1 MYFERARFRQ
11 PGGDKAVL
19 LRYHRAMH
27 IVLITGISG
36 SGKSVALNV
45 LEDAGYYCVDNLPP
59 ALLPQLVKAVDAQ
72 QTAKLA
78 VAVDARSAESLV
90 ELPLNV
96 RSLKEEGHEVKVM
109 FLTSS
114 THSLVARFSETRR
127 SHPLSH
133 ELRPG
138 ENPASRR
145 TLIECIAEERERL
158 APIEQLGHVIDTSEA
173 SANKLRAWIKE
184 LAEVKH
190 APLTLF
196 FESFAFKVGVPLDA
210 DFVFD
215 VRAIPNP
222 YYDLSLRPLTGKDA
236 PVIAFLDAQPSA
248 AEMLED
254 IRKFVE
260 KWLPSF
266 KTDNRSYLTVA
277 VGCTGGQHRSVY
289 MAERLAAYF
298 GESERVVLR
307 HREQS

>member
-1 MYFERARFRQ
+1 MR
-11 PGGDKAVL
+11 
-19 LRYHRAMH
+19 

-59 ALLPQLVKAVDAQ
+59 ALLGSLVSTLTDEGTQ
-72 QTAKLA
+72 MLA
-78 VAVDARSAESLV
+78 VAVDARSAESLSA
-90 ELPLNV
+90 LPSGVKKLH
-96 RSLKEEGHEVKVM
+96 EDGHDVKVI
-109 FLTSS
+109 FLTAN

-138 ENPASRR
+138 QNPAARR
-145 TLIECIAEERERL
+145 TLIECIQEERERL
-158 APIEQLGHVIDTSEA
+158 SAIEKLGHVIDTSEA
-173 SANKLRAWIKE
+173 SANKLRGWIKD
-184 LAEVKH
+184 LVAVDR

-196 FESFAFKVGVPLDA
+196 FESFAFKLGVPLDA

-215 VRAIPNP
+215 VRALPNP
-222 YYDLSLRPLTGKDA
+222 YYDLSLRPLTGRDA
-236 PVIAFLDAQPSA
+236 PVIDFLDAQPSA
-248 AEMLED
+248 VEMFGD
-254 IRKFVE
+254 IRAFVE
-260 KWLPSF
+260 KWLPAF

-289 MAERLAAYF
+289 MAERLANYF
-298 GESERVVLR
+298 SASEQVVLR

>member
-1 MYFERARFRQ
+1 
-11 PGGDKAVL
+11 
-19 LRYHRAMH
+19 MH

-59 ALLPQLVKAVDAQ
+59 ALLVDLAG
-72 QTAKLA
+72 TVAADGHDKLA
-78 VAVDARSAESLV
+78 VAVDARSAASLV
-90 ELPLNV
+90 GLPVSAKTL
-96 RSLKEEGHEVKVM
+96 REQGHDLRIM
-109 FLTSS
+109 FLTAN

-158 APIEQLGHVIDTSEA
+158 SAIEQLGHVIDTSEL

-184 LAEVKH
+184 LAEIDH

-222 YYDLSLRPLTGKDA
+222 YYDLTLRPLTGKDA
-236 PVIAFLDAQPSA
+236 PVIAFLEAQPSA
-248 AEMLED
+248 NDMLED
-254 IRKFVE
+254 IRKFIE

-277 VGCTGGQHRSVY
+277 LGCTGGQHRSVY
-289 MAERLAAYF
+289 MAERLGAYF
-298 GESERVVLR
+298 SPTERVVVR
-307 HREQS
+307 HREQH

>member
-1 MYFERARFRQ
+1 MR
-11 PGGDKAVL
+11 
-19 LRYHRAMH
+19 

-45 LEDAGYYCVDNLPP
+45 LEDTGYYCVDNLPP
-59 ALLPQLVKAVDAQ
+59 ALLSHLVVQLIDEGTQA
-72 QTAKLA
+72 LA
-78 VAVDARSAESLV
+78 VAVDARSAESLAS
-90 ELPLNV
+90 LPDAVQAL
-96 RSLKEEGHEVKVM
+96 RQQGHDVKIM
-109 FLTSS
+109 YLTAN

-133 ELRPG
+133 ELKPG
-138 ENPASRR
+138 QNPAARR
-145 TLIECIAEERERL
+145 TLIECISEERERL
-158 APIEQLGHVIDTSEA
+158 SAIEQLGHVIDTSEL
-173 SANKLRAWIKE
+173 SANKLRAWIKDLVQSE
-184 LAEVKH
+184 N

-222 YYDLSLRPLTGKDA
+222 YYDLALRPMTGRDA

-248 AEMLED
+248 EEMFKD
-254 IRKFVE
+254 IRDFVS

-289 MAERLAAYF
+289 MAERLARHF
-298 GESERVVLR
+298 HPTERVVLR

>member
-1 MYFERARFRQ
+1 MRI
-11 PGGDKAVL
+11 L
-19 LRYHRAMH
+19 
-27 IVLITGISG
+27 LITGISG

-59 ALLPQLVKAVDAQ
+59 ALLPALVKTIDGDAMRRV
-72 QTAKLA
+72 A

-90 ELPLNV
+90 ELPTTVAML
-96 RSLKEEGHEVKVM
+96 RDEGHQVKVI

-145 TLIECIAEERERL
+145 TLIECILEERDRL
-158 APIEQLGHVIDTSEA
+158 LPIEKMGHVIDTSEL
-173 SANKLRAWIKE
+173 SANKLRAWVKE
-184 LAEVKH
+184 LAEVEY

-196 FESFAFKVGVPLDA
+196 FESFAFKHGVPLDA

-215 VRAIPNP
+215 VRAVPNP
-222 YYDLSLRPLTGKDA
+222 YYDLTLRPLNGKDA
-236 PVIAFLDAQPSA
+236 PVIAFLDAQPEGVELLA
-248 AEMLED
+248 D
-254 IRKFVE
+254 IRAFIA
-260 KWLPSF
+260 KWLPAF
-266 KTDNRSYLTVA
+266 KRDNRSYLTVA

-289 MAERLAAYF
+289 MAERLGAYF
-298 GESERVVLR
+298 NETERVVVR
-307 HREQS
+307 HREQH

>member
-1 MYFERARFRQ
+1 MR
-11 PGGDKAVL
+11 
-19 LRYHRAMH
+19 

-45 LEDAGYYCVDNLPP
+45 LEDTGYYCVDNLPP
-59 ALLPQLVKAVDAQ
+59 ALLANLVATLAEQ
-72 QTAKLA
+72 GTEALA
-78 VAVDARSAESLV
+78 VAVDARSAASLAG
-90 ELPLNV
+90 LPADILK
-96 RSLKEEGHEVKVM
+96 LKELGHDVKVM
-109 FLTSS
+109 FLTAN

-138 ENPASRR
+138 ANPAARR
-145 TLIECIAEERERL
+145 TLIECIQEERERL
-158 APIEQLGHVIDTSEA
+158 SAIEQLGHVIDTSEL
-173 SANKLRAWIKE
+173 SANKLRGWIKDLVQSE
-184 LAEVKH
+184 N

-196 FESFAFKVGVPLDA
+196 FESFAFKLGVPLDA

-222 YYDLSLRPLTGKDA
+222 YYDLDLRPLTGRDA
-236 PVIAFLDAQPSA
+236 PVIAFLDAQPT
-248 AEMLED
+248 AEEMFRD
-254 IRKFVE
+254 IRGFVE

-277 VGCTGGQHRSVY
+277 IGCTGGQHRSVY
-289 MAERLAAYF
+289 MAERLARYF
-298 GESERVVLR
+298 HANERVVLR

>member
-1 MYFERARFRQ
+1 MR
-11 PGGDKAVL
+11 
-19 LRYHRAMH
+19 

-59 ALLPQLVKAVDAQ
+59 PLLP
-72 QTAKLA
+72 KLIDNLLDQGTDRVA

-90 ELPLNV
+90 ELPNTIKQ
-96 RSLKEEGHEVKVM
+96 LKEDGHDVKVM
-109 FLTSS
+109 FLTST

-133 ELRPG
+133 QLRPN
-138 ENPASRR
+138 ENPAARR
-145 TLIECIAEERERL
+145 TLIECILEERERL
-158 APIEQLGHVIDTSEA
+158 SAIEKLGHVIDTSEL

-184 LAEVKH
+184 VVEIER

-196 FESFAFKVGVPLDA
+196 FESFAFKLGVPLDA

-215 VRAIPNP
+215 VRALPNP
-222 YYDLSLRPLTGKDA
+222 YYDLTLRPLTGMDA

-248 AEMLED
+248 AELMED
-254 IRKFVE
+254 IRAFIE

-277 VGCTGGQHRSVY
+277 LGCTGGQHRSVY

-298 GESERVVLR
+298 APTERVVLR